1 MERMIR
7 LEDSRFCRHL
17 PQENIQVVIDHSQ
30 PKHFPAGS
38 GIFREGDEGDGL
50 YIVLSGGV
58 DITARSGPDRE
69 HVLSR
74 MDPGDYFG
82 EMAIFDGG
90 TRSASAFARTATE
103 AVFVP
108 AETVLELLRRTPM
121 LATSLVRDASLRMR
135 DFNRRFLRES
145 LKAERLAMVE
155 RLARTIVHDFRN
167 PLNVIG
173 IAADMAAADTAG
185 PENRRASRDRIR
197 TQVEVLNRMME
208 ELIDFTRGV
217 SSDVVLPRSQYAEF
231 LHGVFMELSQEGER
245 RGVAVDMPSELP
257 EVEVRI
263 DPPRMSRVFTNL
275 TQNAFDAL
283 SGNGKGRI
291 RFRFQI
297 LEDRVVT
304 EISDNGPGIPPEHLP
319 LIFEPFFTAGKAHGT
334 GLGLAICDRIT
345 TEHGGRISAESTLG
359 LGATIRFEL
368 PLAEPGDTERVPR
381 PA

>member
-1 MERMIR
+1 MIR

-17 PQENIQVVIDHSQ
+17 PAEDAQIAAGRSQ
-30 PKHFPAGS
+30 PRSFVAGAS
-38 GIFREGDEGDGL
+38 IFREGDAGDGL
-50 YIVLSGGV
+50 YVILSGEV
-58 DITARSGPDRE
+58 AITARSGPDRE
-69 HVLSR
+69 HILSR

-90 TRSASAFARTATE
+90 TRSASATARTDCET
-103 AVFVP
+103 VFLP
-108 AETVLELLRRTPM
+108 AEAVLELLRRTPM

-135 DFNRRFLRES
+135 EFNRRFLRES

-185 PENRRASRDRIR
+185 PENRRAARDRIR
-197 TQVEVLNRMME
+197 NQVEVLNRMMQ

-217 SSDVVLPRSQYAEF
+217 ASDVVLPRINYGSF
-231 LHGVFMELSQEGER
+231 LRSVLVELASESER
-245 RGVAVDMPSELP
+245 RGVAVEVPAILP

-283 SGNGKGRI
+283 SGSRDGRI
-291 RFRFQI
+291 RLRFL
-297 LEDRVVT
+297 LEKDTVVT
-304 EISDNGPGIPPEHLP
+304 EISDNGPGIPAEHLP

-334 GLGLAICDRIT
+334 GLGLAICDRIV
-345 TEHGGRISAESTLG
+345 TEHGGRISVESVA
-359 LGATIRFEL
+359 GAGAVFRFEL
-368 PLAEPGDTERVPR
+368 PVAAPGDTERVAR
-381 PA
+381 PD